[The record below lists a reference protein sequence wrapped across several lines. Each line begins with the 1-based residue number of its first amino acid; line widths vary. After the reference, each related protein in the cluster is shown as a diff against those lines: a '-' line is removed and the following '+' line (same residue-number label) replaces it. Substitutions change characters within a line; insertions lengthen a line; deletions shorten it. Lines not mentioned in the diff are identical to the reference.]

1 MIDECGLC
9 DARRDD
15 VREYDAGSGLYLCR
29 PCRDTEDTWRE
40 QSALLALAGRSMA
53 SADDLIGVNVRFVRN
68 RRTYMGTVVDS
79 LRVGGVLAFHV
90 IGDDGRPWSAVR
102 LDEMAMIGGE

>member
-29 PCRDTEDTWRE
+29 PCRVTEDEYRDI
-40 QSALLALAGRSMA
+40 ARVRGVFGFDG
-53 SADDLIGVNVRFVRN
+53 DDLTTNEG
-68 RRTYMGTVVDS
+68 
-79 LRVGGVLAFHV
+79 
-90 IGDDGRPWSAVR
+90 
-102 LDEMAMIGGE
+102 